1 MPTRG
6 RAAALSIALEEDI
19 ETYIVAPALRA
30 RQLRPWY
37 CVIQGGA
44 HPTKKPQGLRCGPE
58 LQPFGLT
65 PYLTTSRNRAKE
77 VTWPGGSGGE
87 FVEVFDLGEGGAV
100 HALDFGV
107 AGLDEVVLVGRVGAI
122 AVAQAEVAGG
132 EMQRVS

>member
-65 PYLTTSRNRAKE
+65 PYLTTSRNRARK
-77 VTWPGGSGGE
+77 VTWARKVRWRVRIGIRFGRGRRRPCPGPWGY
-87 FVEVFDLGEGGAV
+87 
-100 HALDFGV
+100 
-107 AGLDEVVLVGRVGAI
+107 
-122 AVAQAEVAGG
+122 
-132 EMQRVS
+132 